1 MINRDTWL
9 KDAEA
14 AEKSEPS
21 AKITCAAIVH
31 ATVAIGV
38 EDVDREQTWIADAD
52 EAIKRQCYE
61 TARAIYAH
69 TLEVFPGA
77 EDVWLKA
84 AQLEKLAGTRESLD
98 ALLRRAVTY
107 CPQAEI
113 LWLMGAKEKWLSG
126 DIAGSRAILQEAFAS
141 NPDSEEIWL
150 AAFKLVRARERT
162 RLRAA
167 PAMRCAALFVGAV
180 VAPDQAR
187 QPTLFPFDPFR
198 FRFAGVRE
206 QRAGARAHPP
216 RQGARA

>member
-1 MINRDTWL
+1 MVINRDTWL

-14 AEKSEPS
+14 AEKSEPA
-21 AKITCAAIVH
+21 AKLTCAAIVR
-31 ATVAIGV
+31 ATIAIGV

-52 EAIKRQCYE
+52 ECIKRQSYE

-69 TLEVFPGA
+69 MLETFPGA

-84 AQLEKLAGTRESLD
+84 AQLEKLAGTKESLD

-113 LWLMGAKEKWLSG
+113 LWLMGAKERWLSG

-150 AAFKLVRARERT
+150 AAFKLARCV
-162 RLRAA
+162 L
-167 PAMRCAALFVGAV
+167 
-180 VAPDQAR
+180 VAPPPLR
-187 QPTLFPFDPFR
+187 SLFLLCKR
-198 FRFAGVRE
+198 FPCRI
-206 QRAGARAHPP
+206 
-216 RQGARA
+216 